1 VCERERESI
10 FLFFSHEKTFARVT
24 GCHTAHF
31 FHLNILICNSACSE
45 KNIYVPSKHKRDLI
59 LISGSL
65 KGCKLRV
72 NELAAREKEEKV
84 ICFSFRTCMYPQK
97 LFDEILVLYWHTK
110 FNDKLGS
117 ILMSLNIL
125 ISPFAHFL

>member
-1 VCERERESI
+1 
-10 FLFFSHEKTFARVT
+10 
-24 GCHTAHF
+24 
-31 FHLNILICNSACSE
+31 
-45 KNIYVPSKHKRDLI
+45 
-59 LISGSL
+59 
-65 KGCKLRV
+65 
-72 NELAAREKEEKV
+72 
-84 ICFSFRTCMYPQK
+84 MYPQK